1 MTSGRSAAI
10 FSNRM
15 PSVFVN
21 SSGGSP
27 AAFAASCA
35 HGPMPFSKPIQSVTP
50 TGATPSAKNASCSLS
65 PTLTTRFGR
74 SVSSVVPYLCSIVTG
89 NPERAS
95 VVAPAVPPA
104 ESGSSSPHPIAATH
118 ATSRAS

>member
-65 PTLTTRFGR
+65 PTLTMRCGR
-74 SVSSVVPYLCSIVTG
+74 SVISVVPYLCSIATG
-89 NPERAS
+89 NAAGAS
-95 VVAPAVPPA
+95 LEDVPR
-104 ESGSSSPHPIAATH
+104 GRSSADDARGWSRSVRRRPTHPP
-118 ATSRAS
+118 